1 MLTNEQKALI
11 QIVDYIKQE
20 EWKRLEFYCQ
30 IVNPKHLQDPLN
42 QKIFNAL
49 KYLNLEGPFS
59 RSLNRKK
66 TRQFIISE
74 LLTYLQKHYPQENI
88 TANHL
93 IFLDTDASSIDNT
106 HLLVN
111 LKHTYTQT
119 QLYQQFLTILRP
131 SSLEGYPPHLV
142 DSHIK
147 EIFAKLKEFIL
158 LIPNESDK
166 DRFTLKQSIS
176 SNPEFLSPDVS
187 AKQTIQEE
195 YYRLSDNFE
204 MLNKNT
210 KGFKKGQVITIG
222 GYTGLGKTTF
232 VYNLLLDLA
241 QTRIKESKE
250 QPHMVVFSY
259 EMTWKENLIRLLAHH
274 TQIPLN
280 VILDKDF
287 DPQATDITPSIYI
300 ERMESAN
307 RLFTHLNLTFNYD
320 KSKSINYIVNLLY
333 RLHLE
338 KKVDIVVIDY
348 IQIIKS
354 TKHLENDR
362 LAIDEI
368 MKKIKELATKLEIII
383 ILSQFYRDIYSNYQ
397 GESPEIT
404 TLKGSGGIETNSDIV
419 LIMSEFNPKTSK
431 DKEKLIS
438 SNNETVSQLYKD
450 ARGKDNQKIIE
461 VNIEK
466 NRSGSKQTLVYHFDM
481 ETQTFKE
488 VGFVVP
494 RQIDTN

>member
-1 MLTNEQKALI
+1 MLTNEQKALN
-11 QIVDYIKQE
+11 QIVNYIHQE
-20 EWKRLEFYCQ
+20 KWKHLEFYCE
-30 IVNPKHLQDPLN
+30 IINPKHLQDSLN

-59 RSLNRKK
+59 HPLNRRK

-88 TANHL
+88 TANRL
-93 IFLDTDASSIDNT
+93 SFLDTDTSSTDNT
-106 HLLVN
+106 HLLID
-111 LKHTYTQT
+111 LKHTYTQS
-119 QLYQQFLTILRP
+119 QLYQQFLTTIQP
-131 SSLEGYPPHLV
+131 SFESKAPHLV

-147 EIFAKLKEFIL
+147 ETFAKLKDFIF

-166 DRFTLKQSIS
+166 ELLTIS
-176 SNPEFLSPDVS
+176 QMMSLGLEYLSPDVS

-195 YYRLSDNFE
+195 YYRLSDDFE

-241 QTRIKESKE
+241 QTRFKESEE
-250 QPHMVVFSY
+250 QPHMIVFSY
-259 EMTWKENLIRLLAHH
+259 EMTWQENLTRLLARH

-287 DPQATDITPSIYI
+287 DPQATDVTQSIYD
-300 ERMESAN
+300 ERMESAKSFISN
-307 RLFTHLNLTFNYD
+307 LNLSFSYD
-320 KSKSINYIVNLLY
+320 KTKSINYIVDLLY

-338 KKVDIVVIDY
+338 KKVDVVVIDHL
-348 IQIIKS
+348 QITKS

-368 MKKIKELATKLEIII
+368 MEKIKELATKLEIVVI
-383 ILSQFYRDIYSNYQ
+383 ILSQFSRDTYSNYQ
-397 GESPEIT
+397 GKSPEIT
-404 TLKGSGGIETNSDIV
+404 ALKGSGGIETNSDIV
-419 LIMSEFNPKTSK
+419 LIMSEFNPKISK
-431 DKEKLIS
+431 DKDKLIS
-438 SNNETVSQLYKD
+438 SNNETVSQLYED
-450 ARGKDNQKIIE
+450 ATGKDNQKIIE
-461 VNIEK
+461 VNIKK
-466 NRSGSKQTLVYHFDM
+466 NRSGTKQTLVYHFAM

-488 VGFVVP
+488 VGFVLP
-494 RQIDTN
+494 HEIDAN